1 MRFTLQEEIP
11 GLIDF
16 HKAFD
21 SLEFGFLVN
30 CLKAFNFGND
40 FVAWIGTLK
49 KIHKAVS

>member
-21 SLEFGFLVN
+21 SLELGFLVN
-30 CLKAFNFGND
+30 CLK
-40 FVAWIGTLK
+40 VMILLLRLEP
-49 KIHKAVS
+49 